1 MERERK
7 KNGEVREVLVTHY
20 PNAFRSGR
28 LMMPADI
35 EAGSQEARAYAA
47 RHWKEIDFSGIE
59 FPDTFPEDTERGA
72 GSFTDFEV
80 SEL

>member
-1 MERERK
+1 
-7 KNGEVREVLVTHY
+7 
-20 PNAFRSGR
+20 
-28 LMMPADI
+28 MMPADI

-59 FPDTFPEDTERGA
+59 FPDAFPEDTEGGA
-72 GSFTDFEV
+72 GSYTDFEV

>member
-1 MERERK
+1 MEKEKKKSRK
-7 KNGEVREVLVTHY
+7 EREVLVTHY

-47 RHWKEIDFSGIE
+47 RHWNEIAFSDIE
-59 FPDTFPEDTERGA
+59 FPDKFPEDAEGGA
-72 GSFTDFEV
+72 GSYTDFEI